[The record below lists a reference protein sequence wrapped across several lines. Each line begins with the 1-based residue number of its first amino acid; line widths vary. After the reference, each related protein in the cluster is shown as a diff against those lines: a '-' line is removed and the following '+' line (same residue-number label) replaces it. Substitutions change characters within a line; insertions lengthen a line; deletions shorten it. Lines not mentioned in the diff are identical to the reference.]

1 MRGEARDGRETVAMA
16 IALTPDAE
24 RTVKA
29 HRKAAM
35 RKTGARSIAG
45 LVRCALRNRIVEP

>member
-1 MRGEARDGRETVAMA
+1 MA
-16 IALTPDAE
+16 TALTPDTE